1 MRTVKNLDQNI
12 RLYTFKTY
20 RTCQTIQDMH
30 ARKKKKEE
38 EKKNKKQKQKDSR
51 RESEER
57 EKKKKKQ
64 DIQKRV
70 HGTKC
75 STIH

>member
-30 ARKKKKEE
+30 ARKKKGRRE
-38 EKKNKKQKQKDSR
+38 KKQKTKTKRQQKR
-51 RESEER
+51 VRGKG
-57 EKKKKKQ
+57 KKKKTRHTEESPRNKM
-64 DIQKRV
+64 
-70 HGTKC
+70 
-75 STIH
+75 

>member
-12 RLYTFKTY
+12 RLYTFKAY

-30 ARKKKKEE
+30 ARKKRGRRE
-38 EKKNKKQKQKDSR
+38 KKQKTKTKRQQKR
-51 RESEER
+51 VRGKG
-57 EKKKKKQ
+57 KKKKKK